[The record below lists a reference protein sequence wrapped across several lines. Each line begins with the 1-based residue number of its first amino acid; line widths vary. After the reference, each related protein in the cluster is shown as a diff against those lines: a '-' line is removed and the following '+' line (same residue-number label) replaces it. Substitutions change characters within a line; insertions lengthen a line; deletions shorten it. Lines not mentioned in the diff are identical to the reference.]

1 MLPVLL
7 AVVLGVIGYD
17 EDLVGVT
24 VEILVFTDPD
34 EVLQNV
40 VPEQIAEAETD
51 RTLEV
56 PLETASPVGLLK
68 SDLPKKYA
76 AFLHVVI

>member
-34 EVLQNV
+34 EVLQNIV
-40 VPEQIAEAETD
+40 SVQIAEAKAD
-51 RTLEV
+51 GGCKV
-56 PLETASPVGLLK
+56 PCETASPVGLLK
-68 SDLPKKYA
+68 SDLP
-76 AFLHVVI
+76 